1 MELRR
6 SDRLLIGLW
15 AVILILLVRLFAI
28 QIVDDSYKRD
38 ANNNSMVYHTIYPP
52 RGIVYDRNGEVLV
65 GNRICY
71 DILVTPRE
79 VTAFDTLALAEAL
92 DLDTLWVREQM
103 AYYRKYRSRIGWQT
117 LQFAKQVSVEKYMK
131 FAERAYDF
139 PGFRGQVRTVREYP
153 FNAGGNLLGYV
164 SEVND
169 REIEK

>member
-79 VTAFDTLALAEAL
+79 VTAFDTLRLRRPS
-92 DLDTLWVREQM
+92 TWTPSGCG
-103 AYYRKYRSRIGWQT
+103 SRWHTTGN
-117 LQFAKQVSVEKYMK
+117 
-131 FAERAYDF
+131 
-139 PGFRGQVRTVREYP
+139 TVRAS
-153 FNAGGNLLGYV
+153 AGRPCSSQSRSASRNT
-164 SEVND
+164 
-169 REIEK
+169 